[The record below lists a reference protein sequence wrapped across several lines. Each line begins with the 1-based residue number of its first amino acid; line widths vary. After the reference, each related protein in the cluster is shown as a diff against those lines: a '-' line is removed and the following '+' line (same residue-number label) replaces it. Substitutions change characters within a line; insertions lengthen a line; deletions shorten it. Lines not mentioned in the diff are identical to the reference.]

1 LSGVKGKIGN
11 NEVPKEAV
19 SLITGIEMEGGL
31 DQISFEIKA
40 LQTKFYVPLTGLNP
54 IELASV

>member
-1 LSGVKGKIGN
+1 VKGKIGN
-11 NEVPKEAV
+11 NDVPKEAV
-19 SLITGIEMEGGL
+19 SFITGIEMEGGL

-40 LQTKFYVPLTGLNP
+40 LQTKFNVPLVSLNP